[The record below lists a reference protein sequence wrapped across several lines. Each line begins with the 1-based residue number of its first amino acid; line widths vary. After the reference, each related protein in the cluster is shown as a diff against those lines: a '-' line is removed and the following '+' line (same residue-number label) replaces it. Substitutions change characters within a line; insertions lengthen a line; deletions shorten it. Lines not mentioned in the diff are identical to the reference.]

1 MFRGNEVSRPSST
14 SGHSLRHKSE
24 PNSDQEQCD
33 AAVLKRNHSQ
43 AFKHDKP
50 AQTSFKCSQE
60 TMICKRQKFHNRAQ
74 AKQVLMKSN

>member
-1 MFRGNEVSRPSST
+1 M
-14 SGHSLRHKSE
+14 
-24 PNSDQEQCD
+24 
-33 AAVLKRNHSQ
+33 LKRNHSQ

-50 AQTSFKCSQE
+50 AQVSFKCSQE